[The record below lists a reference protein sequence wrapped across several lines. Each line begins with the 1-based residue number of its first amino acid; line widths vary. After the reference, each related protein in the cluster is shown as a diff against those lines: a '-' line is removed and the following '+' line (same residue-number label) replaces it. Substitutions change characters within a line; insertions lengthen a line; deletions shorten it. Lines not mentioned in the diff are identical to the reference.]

1 MAIPV
6 VLLLSFPP
14 PPNKDRNKYLKIYIK
29 RSQLAEKN
37 QLAIYN
43 RDQEAELGTIK
54 NKLS

>member
-1 MAIPV
+1 M
-6 VLLLSFPP
+6 
-14 PPNKDRNKYLKIYIK
+14 K

-54 NKLS
+54 NKLSKQLGRGLKSGPPDYNSSSVTALPS